1 MPGPA
6 VRSSS
11 RREPGFHGQERLGGQ
26 KGYMGFERLG
36 NPKYFRGDCFGRPLV
51 SNSQQ
56 TRGIIGVLQ
65 VQDFEREEE
74 GKELHIRIR
83 AVPAP
88 GPQTLLLSMVLVMGM
103 TPSSCFQYPVLPPTQ
118 RLQSVKKSAQS
129 LALNLLCTSI
139 LSVWE
144 VIYHSI
150 YGVLW
155 HPAPCWVMGTRGWTE
170 LSHVEVSTDN
180 DLWRWTD
187 SIRCARERPSRRG

>member
-1 MPGPA
+1 
-6 VRSSS
+6 
-11 RREPGFHGQERLGGQ
+11 
-26 KGYMGFERLG
+26 MGFERLW

-56 TRGIIGVLQ
+56 TRGTIGVLW

-74 GKELHIRIR
+74 GKELHIRVR

-88 GPQTLLLSMVLVMGM
+88 GPQTLLLSTVLVMGM
-103 TPSSCFQYPVLPPTQ
+103 TPSSCFQYPVLSPTQ
-118 RLQSVKKSAQS
+118 SLQKQCQES

-139 LSVWE
+139 LGVWE

-155 HPAPCWVMGTRGWTE
+155 HPALCWLMGSRGWTE

-187 SIRCARERPSRRG
+187 SIRGARERPSRWG